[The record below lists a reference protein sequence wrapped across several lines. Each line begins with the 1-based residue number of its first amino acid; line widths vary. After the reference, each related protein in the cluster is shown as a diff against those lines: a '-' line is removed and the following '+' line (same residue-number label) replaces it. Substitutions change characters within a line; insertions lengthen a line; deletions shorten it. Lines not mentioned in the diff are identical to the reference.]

1 VGGAEGDEVRTGW
14 LAGCEWGRRPCP
26 AAPAHLA
33 QRAPPLTLTLAL
45 PVALFLVARSTR
57 P

>member
-1 VGGAEGDEVRTGW
+1 MGGAEGDEVRTGW